1 MHLALIKKCT
11 LELMILMPKMNTY
24 LPKHILKSIRADYI
38 YLKIDKKTKGQT
50 PENGF
55 VLIDN

>member
-1 MHLALIKKCT
+1 MLCGKFNVSCQNNNQKLV
-11 LELMILMPKMNTY
+11 
-24 LPKHILKSIRADYI
+24 RADYI